1 MKRGM
6 LLVGMVA
13 AMVLG
18 GCSNTGNRG
27 VVGTWTGRGA
37 AGDAPFSFG
46 AVSFVGDNTFTA
58 EARYGGQA
66 RMQHG
71 TWEAQGNRLSLNAN
85 GSKREYTYRVENG
98 ELTVTDPGSG
108 NSVTLDRVQK

>member
-1 MKRGM
+1 MKRA
-6 LLVGMVA
+6 LVGAVSFA
-13 AMVLG
+13 ALALG
-18 GCSNTGNRG
+18 GCANNGGNS
-27 VVGTWTGRGA
+27 VVGTWTGRGSPA
-37 AGDAPFSFG
+37 DAPFSFG

-71 TWEAQGNRLSLNAN
+71 TWETSGDRLALTAN
-85 GSKREYTYRVENG
+85 GSQREYTYKVDDG

-108 NSVTLDRVQK
+108 NSVTLDRVKK